1 VAVSTKG
8 RRKLVVGRR
17 LFLWEVNEIFFVNE
31 EGALM
36 HVLSQDKL
44 FIVRYGVT
52 IDGVTREGRKVTVI
66 GREFPGAPEH
76 RSVQMNFECPNFESQ
91 GAITPGGVRK
101 FVEWCLSPDK
111 QLVQIDWRGNR
122 IGTTA

>member
-1 VAVSTKG
+1 MAVSTKG
-8 RRKLVVGRR
+8 RRKLVVAGR

-31 EGALM
+31 KGALM
-36 HVLSQDKL
+36 HVLAEDKR

-52 IDGVTREGRKVTVI
+52 LEGWKVTVV

-76 RSVQMNFECPNFESQ
+76 RCVQMHFECPNFENR

-111 QLVQIDWRGNR
+111 QLVQIDWQGNKVER
-122 IGTTA
+122 TA